1 MQHVQ
6 LLQLHLVELQQHQLS
21 RGAAGRSG
29 RPAGVG
35 APKHRGEVEVPELT
49 EELRALE
56 TETFEIEDVDAVDAM
71 VMDWSSSSCSC
82 SSCCSCSTS
91 SCCSSST
98 STGCGGG

>member
-1 MQHVQ
+1 M
-6 LLQLHLVELQQHQLS
+6 
-21 RGAAGRSG
+21 
-29 RPAGVG
+29 
-35 APKHRGEVEVPELT
+35 PEFL

-56 TETFEIEDVDAVDAM
+56 TETFEIEDVDAIDSM
-71 VMDWSSSSCSC
+71 VMAWSSSSCSC